1 MSCITGNLRKM
12 HVELSTP
19 VTYALALGD
28 ERLPVNDV
36 LGTGIRLEFAGE
48 IYCTA
53 CGRKTA
59 KSFNQG
65 YCFPCSQRL
74 AQCDICIVRPE
85 KCHYAEGTCR
95 EPDWGEAHC
104 NQSHHV
110 YLANSSGLKVGITR
124 ETQVPT
130 RWIDQGASQALSI
143 FRVGSRYHSGRVE
156 VLLKQHVADRT
167 DWRRMLKGDPAP
179 MDLRAQRDSLLADCR
194 DELESLR
201 EELGEGSIADLKDG
215 ALISLKYPVLAYPTK
230 VSSLS
235 FDKTPRIEGVLNGIK
250 GQYLILDAGVLNM
263 RKFTG
268 YRITVEF

>member
-19 VTYALALGD
+19 VAYALALGD
-28 ERLPVNDV
+28 ERLPLNDV
-36 LGTGIRLEFAGE
+36 LGAAMRLEFAGE
-48 IYCTA
+48 IHCTA

-95 EPDWGEAHC
+95 EPKWGEAHC
-104 NQSHHV
+104 NQPHHV

-143 FRVGSRYHSGRVE
+143 FRVASRHQSGRLE

-167 DWRRMLKGDPAP
+167 DWRRMLKGESEPV
-179 MDLRAQRDSLLADCR
+179 DLRAQRDSLLADCR

-201 EELGEGSIADLKDG
+201 KELGEGSLTDFEDG
-215 ALISLKYPVLAYPTK
+215 TPVSLQYPMLNYPAK

-235 FDKTPRIEGVLNGIK
+235 FDKTPCIEGMLQGIK
-250 GQYLILDAGVLNM
+250 GQYLILDSGVLNM

-268 YRITVEF
+268 YRVTVKI

>member
-19 VTYALALGD
+19 VAYALALGD

-36 LGTGIRLEFAGE
+36 LGTSIRLEFAGE

-85 KCHYAEGTCR
+85 RCHYAEGTCR
-95 EPDWGEAHC
+95 EPEWGEAHC
-104 NQSHHV
+104 NQPHHV

-179 MDLRAQRDSLLADCR
+179 MDLEAQRDSLLGHCQ
-194 DELESLR
+194 DELASLR
-201 EELGEGSIADLKDG
+201 EELGGGSIADLKDG
-215 ALISLKYPVLAYPTK
+215 APISLQYPVLAYPTK

-235 FDKTPRIEGVLNGIK
+235 FDKTPRVEGVLKGIK

-268 YRITVEF
+268 YRVTVEI